1 MVTGNKPTYS
11 HRDPLLDHL
20 DKDLLHTS
28 IRIGPDGCSFSIL
41 ELESKTYLGLEHYD
55 FSPAIHP
62 DQMGDMLREI
72 LQDSIFFTENMPSVS
87 LSLDHQLSVVIPEAL
102 FIPEKASDYL
112 QIAVLSNHTNQ
123 VKWEKLR
130 NTDTYIVYY
139 LPELIERHLKDFFK
153 HIQIH
158 HFSSTIIDSALRI
171 NKLEN
176 NTQFLVH
183 HSGHRFQ
190 IIYSNQKQLLFY
202 NDYEYSSSED
212 YIYFLLYA
220 MKQIGLS
227 PEDTPVI
234 LTGEIDR
241 KSTIYDICYK
251 YIRNLSF
258 SARPKELKYSYVLK
272 DLPEQYH
279 FNLYNQYLCES

>member
-11 HRDPLLDHL
+11 HRDPLLDHI
-20 DKDLLHTS
+20 DKELLHTS

-41 ELESKTYLGLEHYD
+41 NLESKTYLGLEHYD

-62 DQMGDMLREI
+62 DQMGDMLRSI
-72 LQDSIFFTENMPSVS
+72 LQDSVFFQGTITSVS
-87 LSLDHQLSVVIPEAL
+87 LSLDHPLAVLIPEAL
-102 FIPEKASDYL
+102 FIPEKASEYL
-112 QIAVLSNHTNQ
+112 QIAAISNNTKQ
-123 VKWEKLR
+123 VHWEKLK
-130 NTDTYIVYY
+130 NTDAYIVYY
-139 LPELIERHLKDFFK
+139 LPKGIKRHLEDFFNN
-153 HIQIH
+153 IQIQ
-158 HFSSTIIDSALRI
+158 HFSSTVIDSALRI
-171 NKLEN
+171 NKAEN

-202 NDYEYSSSED
+202 NDYAYSSPED

-251 YIRNLSF
+251 YIRNINF
-258 SARPKELKYSYVLK
+258 GTRPKELSYSYVLK